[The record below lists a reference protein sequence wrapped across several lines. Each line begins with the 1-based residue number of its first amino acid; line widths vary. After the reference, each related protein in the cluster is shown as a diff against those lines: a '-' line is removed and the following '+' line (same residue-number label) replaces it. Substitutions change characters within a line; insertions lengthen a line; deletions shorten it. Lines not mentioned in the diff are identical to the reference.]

1 MQATK
6 RTIVRTCYGFGNAFF
21 LVLLVLVALLAEAV
35 NSLLTCTNINNRIL
49 ITVRQNQAKF
59 DFFVGFPE
67 RHQRKRWSKT
77 IFNEEDDINDDDI
90 NPPNIDSKSLSKNDY
105 RTIQLDHWENQQ
117 RRDFLARLIF
127 IGSIYI
133 PKRASSIVSF
143 DKSLF
148 FRQPIV
154 NNPSD
159 IPSGSSIIDCLFDD
173 LPTRPSNC
181 IRLFLARHG
190 QTENNR
196 LHLVQGARVDTSL
209 NDTGKKQAQRMGQ
222 VLKRQ
227 LRSSNARFLHSKLKR
242 SKETAAIAALQTVQ
256 EEHDVSHDTQQLLKV
271 GENDPVAGA
280 SATLVELPSIGEIDF
295 GLQEGMSSASVLSEM
310 YQIYSSWSVGLI
322 DVGPAGGG
330 ETGREVLERIGQSFH
345 SIVKLSGG
353 TSQRHDLVAVSHGQF
368 LRMMLAVALDVPVF
382 RVFTTMQQMNG
393 CINVLDISTTEN
405 VTITGD
411 QCNLFGGP
419 FLSRL
424 TGEDFNMTLPKINV
438 IRINEIGHLEG
449 LA

>member
-67 RHQRKRWSKT
+67 RHQEKRWSKT
-77 IFNEEDDINDDDI
+77 IFNEEDDINDDEFLPED
-90 NPPNIDSKSLSKNDY
+90 DY
-105 RTIQLDHWENQQ
+105 RTIQLDPWEHQQQ

-133 PKRASSIVSF
+133 PKRASSVVSL
-143 DKSLF
+143 DDESLF